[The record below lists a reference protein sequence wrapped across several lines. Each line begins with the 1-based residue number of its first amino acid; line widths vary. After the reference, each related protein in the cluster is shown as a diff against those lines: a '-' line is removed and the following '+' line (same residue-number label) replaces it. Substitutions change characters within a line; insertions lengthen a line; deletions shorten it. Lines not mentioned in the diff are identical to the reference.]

1 MLKDGDVHKN
11 CATRNVSYC
20 WNIKMSVK
28 QTQEYNDDVFVARSC
43 QKDTLIMVC
52 MLM

>member
-1 MLKDGDVHKN
+1 MLKDGNLHKH
-11 CATRNVSYC
+11 CVIRNVSYC

-28 QTQEYNDDVFVARSC
+28 QTCQYYDDVFVARSC
-43 QKDTLIMVC
+43 QKDILIMVY